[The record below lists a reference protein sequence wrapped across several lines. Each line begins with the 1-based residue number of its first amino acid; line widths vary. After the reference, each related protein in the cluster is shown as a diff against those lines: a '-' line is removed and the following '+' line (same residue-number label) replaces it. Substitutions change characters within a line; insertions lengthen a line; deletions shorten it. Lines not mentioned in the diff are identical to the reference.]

1 MHPNEQLIDTFYN
14 AFAAKNYA
22 AMQACYQPTATFEDA
37 VFTLKGKEVGAM
49 WHMLS
54 EGGADLQASHRDVHA
69 DDTTGR
75 AHWEARYTFSST
87 GRMVHNIIEAE
98 FQFQAGRIAAHH
110 DHFSFWRW
118 SSQALGPSGV
128 LLGWTPFL
136 HSKVRATAR
145 ARLDRFIQS
154 HPQYQG

>member
-1 MHPNEQLIDTFYN
+1 MHPNEQLIDDFYN
-14 AFAAKNYA
+14 AFAAKNYI
-22 AMQACYQPTATFEDA
+22 AMTACYQPTATFEDA

-54 EGGADLQASHRDVHA
+54 EGGSDLQATHGDVQA
-69 DDTTGR
+69 DDASGH
-75 AHWEARYTFSST
+75 AHWEAHYTFSGT
-87 GRMVHNIIEAE
+87 GRKVHNIIEAQ

-110 DHFSFWRW
+110 DHFNFWRW
-118 SSQALGPSGV
+118 SSQALGPSGL

-145 ARLDRFIQS
+145 ARLDRFIQA